1 MAAGTRR
8 GITITPGEAVSPGL
22 SMGVLMK
29 KYLLTLAVLV
39 TFATPA
45 HALTVTCTNC
55 STNLIQLLDR
65 ITNVEQLTN
74 AIKQYQ
80 EAVEQTQQQITMVR
94 QNIEQYENM
103 LQNTAQLPANLVSEL
118 RGNLTRLANLS
129 SNLKTLR
136 GDIVG
141 LGQVFNSLF
150 PEQALFGELAGAG
163 PKEVEAAN
171 ARYQQQW
178 DKWSETVDQASQATF
193 QLSGHQLDDLQKD
206 AGRFQ
211 SYLDELLS
219 TPDGQQ
225 KAIMA
230 GNQLSALQVQ
240 EARQLRE
247 LMATQVQS
255 NLASQMKSEKES
267 QMSQEA
273 WRDTL
278 KTNKI
283 GKAKAKPDPF

>member
-1 MAAGTRR
+1 MC
-8 GITITPGEAVSPGL
+8 
-22 SMGVLMK
+22 M
-29 KYLLTLAVLV
+29 
-39 TFATPA
+39 FATPA
-45 HALTVTCTNC
+45 HALTVSCVNC
-55 STNLIQLLDR
+55 SNSLLQALDR
-65 ITNVEQLTN
+65 ATNMEQLSTL
-74 AIKQYQ
+74 ISEYH
-80 EAVEQTQQQITMVR
+80 ESVTQTAQQIRMVQ
-94 QNIEQYENM
+94 QNIEQYANM
-103 LQNTAQLPANLVSEL
+103 LQNTAQLPANLVNEL
-118 RGNLTRLANLS
+118 KGNLTRLANLS
-129 SNLKTLR
+129 GNLKTLR
-136 GDIVG
+136 GG

-150 PEQALFGELAGAG
+150 PEQALFEELAGAS
-163 PKEVEAAN
+163 PAQVEAAN
-171 ARYQQQW
+171 AKYQQQW

-211 SYLDELLS
+211 SYLEELLS

-255 NLASQMKSEKES
+255 NLASQMKAEKES
-267 QMSQEA
+267 QMAQEA

-278 KTNKI
+278 KTNRI
-283 GKAKAKPDPF
+283 GSAKAKPDPF

>member
-1 MAAGTRR
+1 
-8 GITITPGEAVSPGL
+8 
-22 SMGVLMK
+22 MK
-29 KYLLTLAVLV
+29 KYLLSLAML
-39 TFATPA
+39 ALLPTPA

-55 STNLIQLLDR
+55 STNLVQLLDR
-65 ITNVEQLTN
+65 ITSMEQLQN
-74 AIKQYQ
+74 VIGQYHENIQ
-80 EAVEQTQQQITMVR
+80 QTAQQIRMVQ
-94 QNIEQYENM
+94 QNIEQYTNM
-103 LQNTAQLPANLVSEL
+103 VQNTMQLPANLVNEL
-118 RGNLTRLANLS
+118 KGNLTRLANLS

-150 PEQALFGELAGAG
+150 PEQALFGDLAGAS
-163 PKEVEAAN
+163 PEQVEAAN
-171 ARYQQQW
+171 AKYQQQW

-193 QLSGHQLDDLQKD
+193 QLSGHQLDDLQRD

-219 TPDGQQ
+219 T
-225 KAIMA
+225 
-230 GNQLSALQVQ
+230 LQVQ

-255 NLASQMKSEKES
+255 NLASQMKAEKES
-267 QMSQEA
+267 QMSEEA

>member
-1 MAAGTRR
+1 MKKMLL
-8 GITITPGEAVSPGL
+8 TITAF
-22 SMGVLMK
+22 M
-29 KYLLTLAVLV
+29 LL
-39 TFATPA
+39 ATPA

-55 STNLIQLLDR
+55 SNMLVQALDR
-65 ITNVEQLTN
+65 VTNMEQLSTLMN
-74 AIKQYQ
+74 EYQ
-80 EAVEQTQQQITMVR
+80 ESITQTAQQIRMVQ
-94 QNIEQYENM
+94 QNIEQYANM
-103 LQNTAQLPANLVSEL
+103 VQNTMQLPANLVNEL
-118 RGNLTRLANLS
+118 KGNLTRIANLS
-129 SNLKTLR
+129 NNLKTLR

-141 LGQVFNSLF
+141 LGQIFTSLF
-150 PEQALFGELAGAG
+150 PEQALFGELAGAS
-163 PKEVEAAN
+163 PAQVEAAN
-171 ARYQQQW
+171 ARYQQEW

-193 QLSGHQLDDLQKD
+193 QLSGSQLEELRQN
-206 AGRFQ
+206 AGQFDQ
-211 SYLDELLS
+211 YLDGLLS

-255 NLASQMKSEKES
+255 SLSSQMKAEKES

-283 GKAKAKPDPF
+283 GKTQAKPDPF

>member
-1 MAAGTRR
+1 
-8 GITITPGEAVSPGL
+8 
-22 SMGVLMK
+22 MK
-29 KYLLTLAVLV
+29 KSLLLIVALLWMGT
-39 TFATPA
+39 TPA
-45 HALTVTCTNC
+45 YAIPVTCTNC
-55 STNLIQLLDR
+55 STNLVQLLDR
-65 ITNVEQLTN
+65 ITSMEQLQN
-74 AIKQYQ
+74 VIGQYHENIQ
-80 EAVEQTQQQITMVR
+80 QTAQQIRMVQ
-94 QNIEQYENM
+94 QNIEQYANM
-103 LQNTAQLPANLVSEL
+103 LQNTAQLPANLVGEL
-118 RGNLTRLANLS
+118 QGNLTRLANLS

-141 LGQVFNSLF
+141 LGQIFNSLF
-150 PEQALFGELAGAG
+150 PEQGLFGDLAGAS
-163 PKEVEAAN
+163 PEQVAAAN

-178 DKWSETVDQASQATF
+178 DKWSETVDQAAQATF
-193 QLSGHQLDDLQKD
+193 QLSGYQLDDLQKD
-206 AGRFQ
+206 AGKFQ
-211 SYLDELLS
+211 SYLNELLA

-267 QMSQEA
+267 QMSEEA

-278 KTNKI
+278 KTDRIGNK
-283 GKAKAKPDPF
+283 KAKADPF